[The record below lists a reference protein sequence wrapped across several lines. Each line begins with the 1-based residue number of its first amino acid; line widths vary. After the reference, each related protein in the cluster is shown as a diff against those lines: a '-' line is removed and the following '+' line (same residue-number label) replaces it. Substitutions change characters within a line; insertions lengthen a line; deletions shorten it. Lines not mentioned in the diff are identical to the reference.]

1 MQNDQQK
8 LKNETDRILKMI
20 DEVINDLMFR
30 NEKGWYN
37 HTIKALMKIR
47 KEYIKGGKKEYGGPE

>member
-8 LKNETDRILKMI
+8 LKRESDRILKMI

-37 HTIKALMKIR
+37 HTINALMKIR
-47 KEYIKGGKKEYGGPE
+47 KEYIIKQGKKK